1 MSLLNTLLPTHRAAA
16 SKDDGEPHPACR
28 PYFEIDE
35 TDGGYGV
42 TVYLPGVSKDGLEI
56 TDEGGE
62 LRITGKRTSNLAGGL
77 TALHRESSDAAY
89 ELLLTHDNTV
99 DAGNIQAELKDGVL
113 RLTLAKAESAKPRKI
128 AIS

>member
-1 MSLLNTLLPTHRAAA
+1 MSLLNTLIPTRCGAV
-16 SKDDGEPHPACR
+16 SKDDGEARPASR
-28 PYFEIDE
+28 PFFEVDE
-35 TDGGYGV
+35 TDTAYGV

-62 LRITGKRTSNLAGGL
+62 LRIAGKRAAKLPEGL

-99 DAGNIQAELKDGVL
+99 DTGKIEAELKDGVL
-113 RLTLAKAESAKPRKI
+113 RLALTKAESAKPRKI
-128 AIS
+128 TIS

>member
-1 MSLLNTLLPTHRAAA
+1 MSQLNTLLPTHRAAA
-16 SKDDGEPHPACR
+16 SKDDGESHPVCR
-28 PYFEIDE
+28 PHFEVDE

-62 LRITGKRTSNLAGGL
+62 LRIAGKRTSKLPAGL

-89 ELLLTHDNTV
+89 ELLLAHDKTV
-99 DAGNIQAELKDGVL
+99 DTANINAELKDGIL
-113 RLTLAKAESAKPRKI
+113 RLALAKAESAKPRKI
-128 AIS
+128 SVS